1 MVNKLIYPVILIFA
15 LSRGLQRILTAFLLD
30 DYGALQITFISL
42 LIATIIFLLIG
53 FWKNWLVWDKSLL
66 LNSIPLGLVNIAI
79 PGFVFIQAQKYL
91 SASAT
96 ALFVA
101 GMPLVIAL
109 LGYLILKESL
119 SRKIIVGIVIGVF
132 GIVTLTIGKGGEI
145 SGQNWW
151 VGIFYVAIGVISA
164 SLVYVSWRGLL
175 TNYKPVQLLAP
186 QLIFSTIGLGI
197 ASFLLSEMITITTV
211 ALTEL
216 TLLALVNY
224 ILPQISMFYLLKNT
238 SAVKASLPN
247 YLAPLFATILAIPL
261 LGQQLTPT
269 IAIGGCLILLGAYTI
284 KNSK

>member
-30 DYGALQITFISL
+30 SYGALQITFISL
-42 LIATIIFLLIG
+42 LIATMIFLLIG
-53 FWKNWLVWDKSLL
+53 FWKNWLAWDKSLIW
-66 LNSIPLGLVNIAI
+66 NSMPLGLVNIAI

-101 GMPLVIAL
+101 SMPLVIAL
-109 LGYLILKESL
+109 LGYLILKENL
-119 SRKIIVGIVIGVF
+119 SKKIMLGITIGVG

-151 VGIFYVAIGVISA
+151 IGIFYVAIGVISA

-175 TNYKPVQLLAP
+175 TKYKPVELLAP

-197 ASFLLSEMITITTV
+197 VSFLLADMKTMN
-211 ALTEL
+211 LTSLMEL

-261 LGQQLTPT
+261 LGQQVTLT
-269 IAIGGCLILLGAYTI
+269 IAIGGFLILLGAYTI